1 MIDDA
6 RRRFP
11 ELRIPVVDGQFKLVY
26 EPDPAR
32 PYSWMVND
40 HCLMRDM
47 DGNVHFFGI
56 ENPFPSTRQALEQFK
71 KLAGGSGSS
80 LSEVIMDDAL
90 VPSDKPFISTLYKL
104 MHAHLYCPGTHFR
117 VGHAVAKSVWGPWQR
132 CPAALDGGEERHLHG
147 SPFVIGHEDRYWMF
161 EPNAGTGIY
170 TSSDLNHWKVVEDAT
185 GWEDRQVFGPTGHRD
200 PCILRGDD
208 GLFFQYFAAADA
220 EGRHTI
226 SLATSADLRHWS
238 PEAPCYVDANLP
250 PYTPSCF
257 GIFES
262 PFVMRHGR
270 LYYLFV
276 GFSHRHYY
284 ETFVVVSAD
293 PRRFL
298 PEHKITTLFTHAP
311 EFIEIDGVTYMSSCG
326 IEDPQC
332 LNRSGLWMSRIRWLA
347 P

>member
-1 MIDDA
+1 
-6 RRRFP
+6 
-11 ELRIPVVDGQFKLVY
+11 
-26 EPDPAR
+26 
-32 PYSWMVND
+32 
-40 HCLMRDM
+40 
-47 DGNVHFFGI
+47 
-56 ENPFPSTRQALEQFK
+56 
-71 KLAGGSGSS
+71 
-80 LSEVIMDDAL
+80 
-90 VPSDKPFISTLYKL
+90 
-104 MHAHLYCPGTHFR
+104 
-117 VGHAVAKSVWGPWQR
+117 
-132 CPAALDGGEERHLHG
+132 
-147 SPFVIGHEDRYWMF
+147 MF
-161 EPNAGTGIY
+161 EPSAGTGIY
-170 TSSDLNHWKVVEDAT
+170 TSSDLNNWKAVDDAT
-185 GWEDRQVFGPTGHRD
+185 EWGDRHVFGPTGHRD

-208 GLFFQYFAAADA
+208 GGFLQYFAAADA

-226 SLATSADLRHWS
+226 GLATSADLRHWS

-250 PYTPSCF
+250 PYAPSSF

-262 PFVMRHGR
+262 PFVMRHGG
-270 LYYLFV
+270 LYYLFI

-347 P
+347 PCM

>member
-6 RRRFP
+6 RRCFP
-11 ELRIPVVDGQFKLVY
+11 ELRVPVVDGDFKLVY
-26 EPDPAR
+26 EPEPER
-32 PYSWMVND
+32 PNSWMVND
-40 HCLMRDM
+40 HCLIRDAH
-47 DGNVHFFGI
+47 GVLHFFGI
-56 ENPFPSTRQALEQFK
+56 ENPFPTTAEALEWLK
-71 KLAGGSGSS
+71 EG
-80 LSEVIMDDAL
+80 L
-90 VPSDKPFISTLYKL
+90 VPSPRPFIQTLHWL
-104 MHAHLYCPGTHFR
+104 MHNHLYRSGTHYR
-117 VGHAVAKSVWGPWQR
+117 VGHAVAENVWGPWQR
-132 CPAALDGGEERHLHG
+132 CPAALDGGEERHGHG
-147 SPFVIGHEDRYWMF
+147 SPFVVRHENQYWMF
-161 EPNAGTGIY
+161 EPSARRQSWQSVGTGIY
-170 TSSDLNHWKVVEDAT
+170 TSSDLNNWKAVDDAT
-185 GWEDRQVFGPTGHRD
+185 EWGDRQVFGPTGHRD

-208 GLFFQYFAAADA
+208 GAFLQYFAAADA

-250 PYTPSCF
+250 QYAPSCF

-262 PFVMRHGR
+262 PFVMRHGG

-326 IEDPQC
+326 IEDPQV